1 MGNIQ
6 TSGLNEAVLISGD
19 DIDKNSPPP
28 PKKKPKKLPFPVC
41 TQEKLQCKAMK
52 TSYNQTYFDLNV
64 YTISGGCCGSTSKK
78 TVVGGWAWAWW
89 LVTDVQ
95 R

>member
-1 MGNIQ
+1 M
-6 TSGLNEAVLISGD
+6 
-19 DIDKNSPPP
+19 
-28 PKKKPKKLPFPVC
+28 
-41 TQEKLQCKAMK
+41 KADPGIEIYDLTK
-52 TSYNQTYFDLNV
+52 YFLS
-64 YTISGGCCGSTSKK
+64 SGGCCGSTSKK

>member
-6 TSGLNEAVLISGD
+6 TVGLNEAVLISGEG
-19 DIDKNSPPP
+19 DKQTS
-28 PKKKPKKLPFPVC
+28 KLLLATFNLHC
-41 TQEKLQCKAMK
+41 NNAKHI
-52 TSYNQTYFDLNV
+52 LNV
-64 YTISGGCCGSTSKK
+64 DNISGGCCGSTSKK